1 MTRAENRS
9 LPEATVLP
17 LSSSKKTPA
26 ERWSCETTTRSVP
39 LMMNVPLSVMR
50 GSSPRY
56 TSWPRCSRMLRV
68 FDSLSWSNTT
78 RRSVTLSGMANVI
91 PRSWH
96 SSTVYF
102 GSPKW

>member
-1 MTRAENRS
+1 MIRAENRS

-17 LSSSKKTPA
+17 LSSSKKTPG
-26 ERWSCETTTRSVP
+26 ERWSWDTTTRSVP
-39 LMMNVPLSVMR
+39 LMMKVPFSVIS

-56 TSWPRCSRMLRV
+56 TSWPRCSRMVRV
-68 FDSLSWSNTT
+68 FASLSWSYTT
-78 RRSVTLSGMANVI
+78 RRSVTLSGMAKVM

>member
-1 MTRAENRS
+1 MTRAENS
-9 LPEATVLP
+9 SFPEATVLP

-26 ERWSCETTTRSVP
+26 ERWSWETTTRSVP
-39 LMMNVPLSVMR
+39 LMMNVPFSVIR

-56 TSWPRCSRMLRV
+56 TSCSRTSRMVWV
-68 FDSLSWSNTT
+68 FVSLSLSTT
-78 RRSVTLSGMANVI
+78 LRRSVTLSGIANVM

-102 GSPKW
+102 GSPK